1 MISTLSRAS
10 KLGYLQLNR
19 SFVRLASTTTK
30 KHDKVLN
37 IETMHPLIKNV
48 EYAVRGALPIRAEAL
63 NKQLKTDPSKLNFD
77 KVVFCNIGNPQQL
90 NQKPITFFRQVAS
103 LCDHPELLKAEN
115 RELVSKLYPV
125 DAIKRAEVLLKN
137 IGSVGA
143 YSHSK
148 GIPHIREN
156 VAKFIERRDGYKA
169 NPENIFLTQGA
180 SEGVQKVIQLLT
192 EHSKTGIMI
201 PIPQYPLYS
210 ATLSLVDANPIPYY
224 LNEKED
230 WGLDRKGL
238 EKSVKEAREK
248 GIDVRALVIIN
259 PGNPTGQCLS
269 EENMRDI
276 IDFCYTERIVLL
288 ADEVYQTNIYQPEH
302 RPFHSFKKVLE
313 SMGPDYSEQELFSF
327 HSISKGM
334 IGECGRRGG
343 YFECVNIDDQIMD
356 QLYKIS
362 SVSLCPNIHGQIMVD
377 LMTNPPVE
385 GDASYK
391 QYKQEV
397 DSIFQSLSRRAI
409 KLASCFNGLEG
420 VTCNSAEGA
429 MYLFPQIR
437 LPQRAIE
444 EAQKKNMAADTYYSL
459 AMLDATGVCVVPGSG
474 FGQEEGTFHFRST
487 FLPEEHLFDDFC
499 SSIEAFH
506 KDFIKKHK
514 D

>member
-1 MISTLSRAS
+1 MISTLTRVSKVGYSQFNRNLVRFAS
-10 KLGYLQLNR
+10 
-19 SFVRLASTTTK
+19 SSAK
-30 KHDKVLN
+30 KHEKVLN

-63 NKQLKTDPSKLNFD
+63 SKQLKTDPSKLNFD

-103 LCDHPELLKAEN
+103 LCENPELLKAEN
-115 RELVSKLYPV
+115 RHLISKLYPA
-125 DAIKRAEVLLKN
+125 DAINRAEVLLKN
-137 IGSVGA
+137 IGSIGA

-156 VAKFIERRDGYKA
+156 VAKFIERRDGCEA
-169 NPENIFLTQGA
+169 NPDNIFLTQGA
-180 SEGVQKVIQLLT
+180 SEGVQKVLQLLT
-192 EHSKTGIMI
+192 EHDKTGIMI

-210 ATLSLVDANPIPYY
+210 ATLSLVDAKPVPYY
-224 LNEKED
+224 LDEQND

-238 EKSVKEAREK
+238 EKAVHEARDN
-248 GIDVRALVIIN
+248 GVDVRALVIIN

-276 IDFCYTERIVLL
+276 IDFCHTERIVLL

-302 RPFHSFKKVLE
+302 RPFHSFKKVLK
-313 SMGPDYSEQELFSF
+313 SMGPEYQEQELFSF

-343 YFECVNIDDQIMD
+343 YFECVHIDPEIMD

-385 GDASYK
+385 GDASYP
-391 QYKQEV
+391 QYKEEI
-397 DSIFQSLSRRAI
+397 DAIYQSLRRRAI
-409 KLASCFNGLEG
+409 KLATCFNNLEG

-437 LPQRAIE
+437 LPQKAIK
-444 EAQKKNMAADTYYSL
+444 EAEKAGMAADTYYSM
-459 AMLDATGVCVVPGSG
+459 AMLEATGVCVVPGSG
-474 FGQEEGTFHFRST
+474 FGQQQGTYHFRST
-487 FLPEEHLFDDFC
+487 FLPEEHLFDTFC
-499 SSIEAFH
+499 SSLEAFH
-506 KDFIKKHK
+506 KEFLNKYRD
-514 D
+514 